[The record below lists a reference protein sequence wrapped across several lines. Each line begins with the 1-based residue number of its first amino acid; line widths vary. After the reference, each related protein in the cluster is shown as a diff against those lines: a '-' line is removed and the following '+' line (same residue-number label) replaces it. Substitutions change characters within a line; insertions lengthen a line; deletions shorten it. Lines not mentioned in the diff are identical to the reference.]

1 MTQIMSV
8 HLDEK
13 WFYCLVMR
21 LFNKMV
27 HYFAVTPTYH
37 NQHTKNSAEK
47 ILCLASVGYLPK
59 DNDPR
64 KGGNSFLLDFTH
76 AGELQVAQRGTYRRV
91 YHDDGT

>member
-1 MTQIMSV
+1 
-8 HLDEK
+8 
-13 WFYCLVMR
+13 LVMR

-27 HYFAVTPTYH
+27 PYFAVTPTYH